1 MSQFNQ
7 RISRSLKALSA
18 LIVFGFGGVVYAEV
32 VLIVSAKSSVATL
45 SKGEVKKIYL
55 LKSKKLTPLVLKS
68 SMSAHT
74 EFRDKVISKTESQL
88 TSYWS
93 RLVFSGRGEA
103 PKEFSDEESM
113 VKHVVANSDTI
124 GYVTRKSV
132 TSGVK
137 IVLTVP

>member
-1 MSQFNQ
+1 MNLLTL
-7 RISRSLKALSA
+7 RISRSLKALLA
-18 LIVFGFGGVVYAEV
+18 LVVFGLCGASYAEV
-32 VLIVSAKSSVATL
+32 VLIVSSKSSVGAL
-45 SKGEVKKIYL
+45 SKDEVKKIYL

-68 SMSAHT
+68 SMAAHA

-103 PKEFSDEESM
+103 PKEFSDEDSM
-113 VKHVVANSDTI
+113 VKHVKSNSETI

-137 IVLTVP
+137 VVLTVP